1 MGFMG
6 NYLTNLAGLWV
17 GLEPARPLMF
27 SYYITHRCHLNCRY
41 CCDGDGKRF
50 AEDPIPELD
59 ASDAKR
65 LLSILRQAG
74 DTLDVTGGEPLMR
87 GDLEEI
93 LAHARSIGLR
103 TVLNTKGIGLAGRP
117 DLLRHTD
124 VLVLSLDTLD
134 PDCLAG
140 LIGRPRSVAEEILAT
155 LDFALAARRR
165 TGVKIVLAAVATPD
179 NLEQVA
185 EVLKFAVANCLG
197 FQVSPEILGT
207 EVNPALRAN
216 DRYRALIDRAL
227 EAKRSRAGVLGVA
240 EYLLGIR
247 DVRPFRC
254 HPLLMPVIR
263 PDGRMYYPC
272 LEWKRAQ
279 ISLLEAGS
287 YWGALRAA
295 RARFGRLPNCRNC
308 CHIFCHMALSLLQTH
323 PLAALGELR
332 HWRGLSPAVKDS
344 TP

>member
-1 MGFMG
+1 M
-6 NYLTNLAGLWV
+6 NLAGMWAGV
-17 GLEPARPLMF
+17 EPTRPLMF
-27 SYYITHRCHLNCRY
+27 SYYVTHRCKLNCRY

-59 ASDAKR
+59 TADAKR

-74 DTLDVTGGEPLMR
+74 DTLDVTGGEPLLR

-93 LAHARSIGLR
+93 LAHARSLGLR
-103 TVLNTKGIGLAGRP
+103 TILNTKGIGLTGRP
-117 DLLRHTD
+117 DLLHYTD

-134 PDCLAG
+134 PDALAG
-140 LIGRPRSVAEEILAT
+140 LIGRPRPVAEEILAT
-155 LDFALAARRR
+155 LDRALAACRR
-165 TGVKIVLAAVATPD
+165 TGTRIVLAAVATPD
-179 NLEQVA
+179 NLEHVA
-185 EVLKFAVANCLG
+185 EVLRFAADNSLG

-207 EVNPALRAN
+207 EVNPALREN
-216 DRYRALIDRAL
+216 DRYRVLIDQTL
-227 EAKRSRAGVLGVA
+227 NMKRTRGRVLGVPQ
-240 EYLLGIR
+240 YLLGIR
-247 DVRPFRC
+247 DMRAFRC

-272 LEWKRAQ
+272 LEWKQAQ

-287 YWGALRAA
+287 YWGALQAA
-295 RARFGRLPNCRNC
+295 RARFGRLPDCRNC

-323 PLAALGELR
+323 PLSALGELR
-332 HWRGLSPAVKDS
+332 HWRSLGPPVEGS